1 MTVSNY
7 PTICLSKVD
16 IREEREQ
23 YIRSVIVKEKLNP
36 VLLLRTDYTECYLCN
51 APMTEQEES
60 KAYFIHVSNDNQI
73 LNIKDN
79 QKNTLGWHPVGSA
92 CGCCGF
98 IPKSHKTK

>member
-1 MTVSNY
+1 MTVSSY
-7 PTICLSKVD
+7 PAIPLCKVD
-16 IREEREQ
+16 ISIERMRIIAEHANPIHL
-23 YIRSVIVKEKLNP
+23 IR
-36 VLLLRTDYTECYLCN
+36 TAYTECYLCN

-92 CGCCGF
+92 CGCCAY